1 MIILI
6 PKGDAI
12 PPSTCVLEAGWI
24 LNPSLRLK
32 LTSIDPDITPLPLS
46 MIGLIFNV
54 CLSTFSFKPKHSL
67 YSDLM
72 ALTAVFFNTE
82 YVVFL

>member
-1 MIILI
+1 M
-6 PKGDAI
+6 
-12 PPSTCVLEAGWI
+12 PSPLNSSAGSR
-24 LNPSLRLK
+24 LDTEPSLRLK
-32 LTSIDPDITPLPLS
+32 LTSIDPDITPLSLS